1 MIQSRERRP
10 LVCIPI
16 PALLHDQIIL
26 IGAYTKRLAHHI
38 AFQYDFLIY
47 FVMMYFY

>member
-47 FVMMYFY
+47 FVMRYFY